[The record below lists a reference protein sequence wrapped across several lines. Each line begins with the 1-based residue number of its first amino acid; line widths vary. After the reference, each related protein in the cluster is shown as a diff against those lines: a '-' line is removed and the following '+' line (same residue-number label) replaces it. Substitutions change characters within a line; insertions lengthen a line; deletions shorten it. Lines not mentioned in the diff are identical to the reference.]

1 MAILTAAIA
10 SPITSL
16 NPTLAAGWFAGLVQL
31 KVAAPSTKDLQNFLR
46 LDQLSLFWKNKVGRV
61 LLVTALAN
69 LGSTAGAWIAGS
81 AILGSLF

>member
-1 MAILTAAIA
+1 
-10 SPITSL
+10 
-16 NPTLAAGWFAGLVQL
+16 
-31 KVAAPSTKDLQNFLR
+31 LQDFLR

-81 AILGSLF
+81 AIIGSLL